1 MPAVHHNLTI
11 PDHEML
17 RAEATREV
25 QQELSKIARPD
36 DQFKRACEIVQQA
49 DLEITAHSEKRNQA
63 ALSLWFYDG
72 VRGLET
78 VLGITHNAYV
88 EMRRIALTSDPKAN
102 INPGGDPRARM
113 TPEQRIVAAQQ
124 AGVPRLNAEKAARLP
139 SLAAT
144 VSVATTRRKAAMP
157 FLQDAALALTEEPYG
172 WSTERI
178 GKLGD
183 VTPKYVRDVKN
194 AADRRRGRCPP
205 APARPRSITGAGFSA
220 PGSPGT
226 AEA

>member
-11 PDHEML
+11 PDHKTL

-25 QQELSKIARPD
+25 EQELGKLARPD
-36 DQFKRACEIVQQA
+36 DRFKRACEIVQQA
-49 DLEITAHSEKRNQA
+49 DLEIAAHSEERNQA

-72 VRGLET
+72 VRGLEK

-88 EMRRIALTSDPKAN
+88 EMRRIALTGDPKAN

-113 TPEQRIVAAQQ
+113 TPEQRIAAALK
-124 AGVPRLNAEKAARLP
+124 AGVPRLDSEEAADRLP

-144 VSVATTRRKAAMP
+144 VSVANARRKAAMP
-157 FLQDAALALTEEPYG
+157 FLQDSALALTEEPYG

-178 GKLGD
+178 GQLGD

-194 AADRRRGRCPP
+194 VAARRRR
-205 APARPRSITGAGFSA
+205 
-220 PGSPGT
+220 
-226 AEA
+226 